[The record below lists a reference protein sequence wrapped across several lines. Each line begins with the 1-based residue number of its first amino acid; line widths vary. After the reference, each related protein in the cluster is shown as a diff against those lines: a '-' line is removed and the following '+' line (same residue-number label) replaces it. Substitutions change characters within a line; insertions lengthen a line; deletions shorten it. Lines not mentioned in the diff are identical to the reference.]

1 MRACLALLAVTWAS
15 ACSSGDLA
23 IRIER
28 QPTTLAKATTDGWVA
43 GGAVLVAAPGSFS
56 FPQPVALRITLVD
69 PDAEMP
75 EPGLVSRGKLTV
87 FGDGV
92 AEISENLTCQPTYCQ
107 AELTITAP
115 GDAMLQAIATGK
127 DNEGSDCFYYGV
139 HEDADPAAAS
149 PAPYDAI
156 EAKQRDC
163 QRDLFD

>member
-1 MRACLALLAVTWAS
+1 MRACLLLVATWAA
-15 ACSSGDLA
+15 ACSSNDLQ

-28 QPTTLAKATTDGWVA
+28 QPTTLAAATADGWVA
-43 GGAVLVAAPGSFS
+43 GGALLVAAPGSFS

-75 EPGLVSRGKLTV
+75 EPELVSMGKLTV
-87 FGDGV
+87 FGEGV
-92 AEISENLTCQPTYCQ
+92 AEITENLTCQATYCE
-107 AELTITAP
+107 AELTITVA

-149 PAPYDAI
+149 PGLYEAI
-156 EAKQRDC
+156 EAKQQDC